1 MEKLDWI
8 KDLLLEEQEKEVSG
22 LVDLSLDIQPTYSI
36 EKSSIEFLREL
47 KASFT
52 DATQLYNSFR
62 KEVSSQIKIYG
73 VSKTVSD
80 FMLFRNN
87 IQLIFSIKEAGV
99 IQVYSS
105 QLNTA
110 LVGGLQGSQEPS
122 SSLIHLIRA
131 KKGPFDE
138 LLWTYKGEVFNKDSL
153 VKYYFSLFIRL
164 SANH

>member
-8 KDLLLEEQEKEVSG
+8 KDLLLEEQEKEVKG
-22 LVDLSLDIQPTYSI
+22 MVDLSLDIQPFYSL

-52 DATQLYNSFR
+52 DTTNLYNNFK

-87 IQLIFSIKEAGV
+87 IQLIFSIKEPGV

-105 QLNTA
+105 KLNTA
-110 LVGGLQGSQEPS
+110 LVGGLQGSKEPS

-131 KKGPFDE
+131 KMGAYDE
-138 LLWTYKGEVFNKDSL
+138 LLWTYKGEVFNKESL

-164 SANH
+164 STNH